1 MRRTQYVS
9 QKVIQEHEI
18 NDLSPAQQD
27 EFIKEVAQA
36 MGRDMRERTKDAFPL
51 TEVGFYV
58 TGPHQDPL
66 LGRVH
71 VHTMTAW
78 FDLDR
83 MDAQAPFRLDAIAR
97 DENADTDKAGTT
109 L

>member
-1 MRRTQYVS
+1 MKRVQYVS

-18 NDLSPAQQD
+18 NDLSPAEQD
-27 EFIKEVAQA
+27 EFIKEVAQD
-36 MGRDMRERTKDAFPL
+36 MGRDMRARTKDAFPL

-58 TGPHQDPL
+58 TGPHLDPL
-66 LGRVH
+66 MGRVH

-83 MDAQAPFRLDAIAR
+83 MDAEAPFRLDAIAR
-97 DENADTDKAGTT
+97 DGNADTERAGTT

>member
-1 MRRTQYVS
+1 
-9 QKVIQEHEI
+9 
-18 NDLSPAQQD
+18 
-27 EFIKEVAQA
+27 
-36 MGRDMRERTKDAFPL
+36 MGRDMRERTKDAMPL
-51 TEVGFYV
+51 SEVGFYV

-97 DENADTDKAGTT
+97 DANEEVSGSGAPIQ
-109 L
+109 